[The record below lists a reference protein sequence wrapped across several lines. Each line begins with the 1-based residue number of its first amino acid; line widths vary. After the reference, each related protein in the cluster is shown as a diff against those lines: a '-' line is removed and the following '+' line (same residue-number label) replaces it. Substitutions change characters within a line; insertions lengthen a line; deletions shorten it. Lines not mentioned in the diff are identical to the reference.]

1 MPDSPTPESSVCSSM
16 QTVLETLIKRE
27 KAELEENAARATD
40 DSADGDTD
48 NPQWQ
53 GALGAGSGY
62 SSPAPAEGHR
72 ARPVTSKHH
81 G

>member
-1 MPDSPTPESSVCSSM
+1 M

-48 NPQWQ
+48 NP
-53 GALGAGSGY
+53 
-62 SSPAPAEGHR
+62 
-72 ARPVTSKHH
+72 
-81 G
+81 